1 MPPEMREVSPQ
12 ETASL
17 ALLDALETLAGPA
30 SGPFKIRFEI
40 SGDDE
45 DKTG

>member
-12 ETASL
+12 EAASL

-30 SGPFKIRFEI
+30 CGPFKIRFEI
-40 SGDDE
+40 EAESG
-45 DKTG
+45 